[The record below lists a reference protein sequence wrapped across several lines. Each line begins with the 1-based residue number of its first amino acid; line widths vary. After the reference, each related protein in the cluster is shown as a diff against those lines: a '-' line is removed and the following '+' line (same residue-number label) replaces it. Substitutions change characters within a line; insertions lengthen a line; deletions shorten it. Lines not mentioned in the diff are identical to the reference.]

1 MFKDDAAPGNGSTW
15 FSVRTQIP
23 VDSARRSAK
32 TGVRRLRASEMSP
45 LFCVSHRL
53 SVKLTCTYDL
63 EKSEDEDGEPARA
76 TEVLQF
82 SIPLRFARIQREPAP
97 SFVTGSAQVVDGV
110 RTQGPLAAALFPK
123 ASLPYAPT
131 LPAYS
136 QLFDAN
142 GDRKIDYSVPLP
154 AYSPTSP
161 ASSTTSLDLLLPPTA
176 SFNGSTNAREAELP
190 GYSAA

>member
-1 MFKDDAAPGNGSTW
+1 
-15 FSVRTQIP
+15 
-23 VDSARRSAK
+23 
-32 TGVRRLRASEMSP
+32 MSP

-53 SVKLTCTYDL
+53 SVSLTCTYDL
-63 EKSEDEDGEPARA
+63 EEGNGEDGEPARA

-82 SIPLRFARIQREPAP
+82 SIPLRFARVRRDPAA
-97 SFVTGSAQVVDGV
+97 SFVSTSAQVVDGV
-110 RTQGPLAAALFPK
+110 RAQGPLAAALFPK

-161 ASSTTSLDLLLPPTA
+161 ASPNASLELLPPPTA
-176 SFNGSTNAREAELP
+176 SFNDSTDSREAVLP
-190 GYSAA
+190 GYSAT